1 MGRRCSSWFVASY
14 AGCVAVGY
22 SDRRALALRHSH
34 YRQVY
39 CSSVAPPRAF
49 PPQGAQPGWSH
60 RANPPLL
67 NGKNLTMCGC
77 VCVCFLGGRAMHSSN
92 QMADSAPRGFVGH
105 RVAALLLGAVVER
118 PSAHHF
124 QHNSGRLITCQGCG
138 QIEKMEERWSLDAMD
153 DRCCAHLAP
162 ALPTAT

>member
-92 QMADSAPRGFVGH
+92 QMADSAPRRCREIKRASFPAH
-105 RVAALLLGAVVER
+105 FRAFANSPRLR
-118 PSAHHF
+118 PNRKANRRSVQAH
-124 QHNSGRLITCQGCG
+124 
-138 QIEKMEERWSLDAMD
+138 
-153 DRCCAHLAP
+153 AP
-162 ALPTAT
+162 EQYQP